1 MYFQWAGEKCVE
13 VLTHRGQ
20 PGLTNKQNKYI
31 IIIIN
36 NNNNNNNNKQT
47 FVSCDVFK

>member
-20 PGLTNKQNKYI
+20 PGLTNKQKDDINNK
-31 IIIIN
+31 N
-36 NNNNNNNNKQT
+36 NNNNNNNQT
-47 FVSCDVFK
+47 CHVLK